1 MGRAGAVIYLLDTH
15 AALWITESSPR
26 LSSRVRSLARDTSA
40 EHFALSAISLLEI
53 ARKAR
58 AGEID
63 LQPDPATWLDD
74 LGHRFSVL
82 PLTPRVVWR
91 SVELDW
97 SHKDPADRL
106 ICATALEHGLSL
118 ITHDQE
124 IIRWGRVAV
133 IW

>member
-1 MGRAGAVIYLLDTH
+1 MRYLLDTH

-26 LSSRVRSLARDTSA
+26 LSSRVRTLARETSA
-40 EHFALSAISLLEI
+40 EHFAISATSLLEI

-82 PLTPRVVWR
+82 PLTPRVAWR

-97 SHKDPADRL
+97 PHTDPADRL

-124 IIRWGRVAV
+124 ISRWGGVKV